1 MRQEPLWSSPVSEP
15 LNINQ
20 LKGSVGT
27 AAGASPDNKRHK
39 AGRAPSTPSPESVDR
54 PVGHLEHE
62 MYHKYIDFHIPMTA
76 LNHGLF
82 LESK

>member
-39 AGRAPSTPSPESVDR
+39 AGRAVNPSSESVDR
-54 PVGHLEHE
+54 PVGHLELE
-62 MYHKYIDFHIPMTA
+62 MYHEYIDFHIPMTA
-76 LNHGLF
+76 VNHGLF
-82 LESK
+82 F